1 MLLALEME
9 QSGGGGVQDR
19 AGLQKD
25 RDGRVGGAGGN
36 GVEWAVWSGWWGVMA
51 DGSFSI
57 VLMV

>member
-1 MLLALEME
+1 MALEME
-9 QSGGGGVQDR
+9 QGGGGVVQDR